1 MSGLSERESSRGTA
15 GGCGLAAHVLRLQ
28 AFSQYYSVEVTS
40 EG

>member
-28 AFSQYYSVEVTS
+28 AFSQNSVET
-40 EG
+40 